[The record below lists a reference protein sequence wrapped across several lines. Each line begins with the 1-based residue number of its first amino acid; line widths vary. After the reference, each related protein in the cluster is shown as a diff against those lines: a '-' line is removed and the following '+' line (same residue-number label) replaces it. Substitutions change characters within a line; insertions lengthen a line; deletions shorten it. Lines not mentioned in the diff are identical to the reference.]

1 MSLTR
6 VHFFL
11 LYGRERDTTEQLIGD
26 IDEVIAVVTDLV
38 DGVIEWQQACE
49 RLPRYT
55 GTQNIE

>member
-1 MSLTR
+1 MFT
-6 VHFFL
+6 FFL